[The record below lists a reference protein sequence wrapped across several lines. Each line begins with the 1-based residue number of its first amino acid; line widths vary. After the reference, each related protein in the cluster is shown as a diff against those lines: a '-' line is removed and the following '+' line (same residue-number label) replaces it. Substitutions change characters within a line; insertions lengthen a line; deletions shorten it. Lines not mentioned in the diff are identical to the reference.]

1 MKLTKEIVLAALS
14 HITLPN
20 DEQNIVESG
29 AIKNIHIFGTDVEL
43 DVEIKNP
50 TLQYKK
56 KVEVDCMK
64 AIHDHA
70 FEKSKIKVNL
80 IINAPVKEKENKIKG
95 NPIPGVKNIVA
106 VSSGK
111 GGVGK
116 STITANLEGP
126 YGFQGTQPIIVGY
139 SLGRVGLFDSGFTSW
154 NRRCSFV
161 IGAIHPINWGCSYKY
176 ATKYCFGRCQ
186 KRNKHVPHG

>member
-64 AIHDHA
+64 AVHDYA
-70 FEKSKIKVNL
+70 YEKSVVKINL
-80 IINAPVKEKENKIKG
+80 IINAPEKVTQIKG
-95 NPIPGVKNIVA
+95 NPIPNVKNIIEKKIKTINENLCL
-106 VSSGK
+106 VSFFK
-111 GGVGK
+111 NAERIAIIK
-116 STITANLEGP
+116 S
-126 YGFQGTQPIIVGY
+126 
-139 SLGRVGLFDSGFTSW
+139 SLLSTSILF
-154 NRRCSFV
+154 
-161 IGAIHPINWGCSYKY
+161 
-176 ATKYCFGRCQ
+176 
-186 KRNKHVPHG
+186 